1 MHHVS
6 STGKL
11 PESLPSN
18 DGYTHLLGVP
28 IHVVD
33 QLQDLADAALEG
45 RLTSEIWT
53 SRHAEALTGAA
64 LSVDLAE
71 LQRLEAQVN
80 AAAAAVTEDFDHYL
94 FLNRLAQNLRLL
106 QPPDPDREL
115 RDLEAPLATPTTDRT
130 RAEVER
136 RQTALRAMTGR
147 SAAEMYH
154 PADRMLK
161 ALQVGTL
168 EETYRWL
175 QAAIVENPASSV
187 QDLMTRAAIEVAEA
201 KMDLDRYDDLK
212 NRPDDHRTR

>member
-1 MHHVS
+1 
-6 STGKL
+6 
-11 PESLPSN
+11 
-18 DGYTHLLGVP
+18 
-28 IHVVD
+28 
-33 QLQDLADAALEG
+33 
-45 RLTSEIWT
+45 
-53 SRHAEALTGAA
+53 
-64 LSVDLAE
+64 
-71 LQRLEAQVN
+71 
-80 AAAAAVTEDFDHYL
+80 
-94 FLNRLAQNLRLL
+94 
-106 QPPDPDREL
+106 
-115 RDLEAPLATPTTDRT
+115 
-130 RAEVER
+130 
-136 RQTALRAMTGR
+136 MTGR